1 MTFPW
6 KRIYAGLLAMAMV
19 FTVSSTPAYGMVK
32 VWQTTQPTAISTVT
46 QPTPTP
52 SPSNT
57 VQQQNAAPLAQATL
71 TDLTVADTE
80 VVKEGNVIGTTTG
93 NCWSY
98 DAASNT
104 LTLTDANITGVAS
117 TNFGAGIYAE
127 GDLTIVLE
135 GSSTITGVQPSLDA
149 NSGGLIVR
157 NGNLTVIGDGS
168 LTVNADDGKG
178 SNQSYA
184 IQVDYNM
191 TQQGGSITCNGGNGS
206 FSYGMYLGK
215 LTVHQGSLTACGG
228 TATNTSYGIYMDAID
243 ASVTVSDAT
252 VTATGGTGKESY
264 GLYIVASSP
273 SVTISD
279 GGSLTARS
287 ETATSKVG
295 GIYVNNFFGSTGSV
309 TVGDNSTLL
318 TNSVILYDNS
328 FTEKPLAPTGEG
340 SWLIYGQTNQTSTIQ
355 GNVQLPVDVTI
366 PSGVTLAVHQGNR
379 IEVPAN
385 KTMTVEG
392 TLTIDNT
399 DCITGEGTLNG
410 NGKFIVNPIVT
421 PTSLT
426 YNAQNQFDALSL
438 QFPEG
443 SVIVLGKEF
452 TKDGWSIDPVEMKNV
467 GDYELT
473 IRQGTITT
481 TKTVTIEPA
490 PLTVT
495 GVTADSRDYNDS
507 NIVTISG
514 VTLAGAV
521 AGETVEIEPSSLN
534 GLTGTL
540 DSANAGT
547 YKELTLTGT
556 VALAGSH
563 KDNYTLTLPAE
574 GVKVAVDGGV
584 TINKVASDIAFNN
597 YSHNKTYDGQPLA
610 TPTADQLT
618 ITNGS
623 YENVTFTWYKD
634 SVQESNK
641 LDAAP
646 TNAGSYVLVA
656 SLPDS
661 TNTTAN
667 SATSN
672 ITIEPAPITI
682 TANPQSKTYGDT
694 DPTFSYDIQ
703 GKPQQ
708 GTPVVG
714 TLSRMEGENVGK
726 YTLQQ
731 GTLTNENNPNYSI
744 SFVESQLEITPKP
757 LTITWNYSQPF
768 MYDGTKKS
776 VAATVNGALNQDSV
790 EVTYAPDSVHAATN
804 AGNYTA
810 KVQGVNNGNYVL
822 SSDAQTTLEWGI
834 GVVSLE
840 KATVTLNKDTFVYNG
855 KEQTPTVTVMMGQT
869 KLIQDVDY
877 TVTMEG
883 DTTNVGTVQV
893 KVVGKGNYEGSPT
906 SQVGYQIQAATPTI
920 VWTQPT
926 QKVTYNGNTA
936 VIAAPTVT
944 LVNNEAFTGEILYQ
958 YKQQEAAGY
967 TKGLPTNAGT
977 YLVRA
982 YIQQQ
987 GNYTAA
993 TSNEMTL
1000 TIEKASPTITPP
1012 SAAENLVYN
1021 AQPQQLVVG
1030 GSVTDGE
1037 LRYSMDAGGEFTTAI
1052 PTATNAGNYIVYFK
1066 AVATDENHLDSEVF
1080 QLEVDIAK
1088 AEPTEAMTKASG
1100 KVMVG
1105 NSGSL
1110 QLPALPDGA
1119 SYGTP
1124 STQDSQYITGLKVEQ
1139 NRLTFT
1145 GTNAVEIEDTYT
1157 ITLPVTGAT
1166 NYKDYTITIALVGTD
1181 KYVPDLAV
1189 QPLTRPYNGKA
1200 ISLEELTKTALY
1212 EGTEVEGTWT
1222 FQQPNQAPKNAGDY
1236 TVELLFTPKDSQYT
1250 QSTVAATVSIEKL
1263 DATIGIQLSSNRVAL
1278 SENLP
1283 TATLSFSGV
1292 LEGESLAPQQ
1302 PSFEGMPS
1310 KGETG
1315 TFVIALSNGTKEAV
1329 QALETAQNYNLS
1341 YTNISLTVADVT
1353 LLPTTDNNHRLEL
1366 TQGVPNI
1373 PQSIVDAGYDTE
1385 EKITEKLFSVAADTL
1400 ADLSKN
1406 NLLVY
1411 DIALY
1416 VSEDGGHTWSLATKE
1431 NFPQEGIS
1439 VTLPYPTGIT
1449 GEQYDF
1455 VVTHMFHETMNNYK
1469 AGDVETLAVTE
1480 TAQGLQFTI
1489 ASLSPVAM
1497 GWSKTTVITPTA
1509 TPAPTSAP
1517 TTQPTA
1523 QPTAAPTQTPAATQE
1538 SVIVATGDTTNLL
1551 LWGGLLGTSLLVVV
1565 VLHKGKQS
1573 KE

>member
-1 MTFPW
+1 M
-6 KRIYAGLLAMAMV
+6 
-19 FTVSSTPAYGMVK
+19 
-32 VWQTTQPTAISTVT
+32 
-46 QPTPTP
+46 
-52 SPSNT
+52 
-57 VQQQNAAPLAQATL
+57 
-71 TDLTVADTE
+71 
-80 VVKEGNVIGTTTG
+80 
-93 NCWSY
+93 
-98 DAASNT
+98 
-104 LTLTDANITGVAS
+104 
-117 TNFGAGIYAE
+117 
-127 GDLTIVLE
+127 
-135 GSSTITGVQPSLDA
+135 
-149 NSGGLIVR
+149 
-157 NGNLTVIGDGS
+157 
-168 LTVNADDGKG
+168 
-178 SNQSYA
+178 
-184 IQVDYNM
+184 
-191 TQQGGSITCNGGNGS
+191 
-206 FSYGMYLGK
+206 
-215 LTVHQGSLTACGG
+215 
-228 TATNTSYGIYMDAID
+228 
-243 ASVTVSDAT
+243 
-252 VTATGGTGKESY
+252 
-264 GLYIVASSP
+264 
-273 SVTISD
+273 
-279 GGSLTARS
+279 
-287 ETATSKVG
+287 
-295 GIYVNNFFGSTGSV
+295 
-309 TVGDNSTLL
+309 
-318 TNSVILYDNS
+318 
-328 FTEKPLAPTGEG
+328 
-340 SWLIYGQTNQTSTIQ
+340 
-355 GNVQLPVDVTI
+355 DVTI

-426 YNAQNQFDALSL
+426 YNGQNQFDALSL
-438 QFPEG
+438 QLPEG

-452 TKDGWSIDPVEMKNV
+452 TKDGWSIDPVEV
-467 GDYELT
+467 
-473 IRQGTITT
+473 
-481 TKTVTIEPA
+481 KTVGEHTISLTANDVVINSTVTVEPA

-495 GVTADSRDYNDS
+495 GVTADGKDYNGS
-507 NIVTISG
+507 NTVTISG

-521 AGETVEIEPSSLN
+521 AGEAVEIEPSSLN

-556 VALAGSH
+556 VTLAGSH

-584 TINKVASDIAFNN
+584 TINKATSNIAFNN
-597 YSHNKTYDGQPLA
+597 YSPNKTYDGQPLA
-610 TPTADQLT
+610 TPAADQLT
-618 ITNGS
+618 ITNGN

-661 TNTTAN
+661 TNTTAS

-768 MYDGTKKS
+768 VYDGTEKS

-944 LVNNEAFTGEILYQ
+944 LVNNEAFTGKILYQ

-1139 NRLTFT
+1139 NRITFT

-1509 TPAPTSAP
+1509 TPEPTATAAPTATPEPTATAAPTATPAPTSAP

-1523 QPTAAPTQTPAATQE
+1523 QPTAAPTQTPTATQE

-1551 LWGGLLGTSLLVVV
+1551 LWAGLLGTSLLVVV
-1565 VLHKGKQS
+1565 VLNKGKQS